1 MDHLFSTSTGLNKW
15 GSAFG
20 KTVEYKSDI
29 KNNSGGSG
37 YGRYSLYL
45 DNSTQPYSI
54 AVPSSSF
61 G

>member
-1 MDHLFSTSTGLNKW
+1 MDHLFSTSTGPNKW

-37 YGRYSLYL
+37 YGRYRVF
-45 DNSTQPYSI
+45 T
-54 AVPSSSF
+54 
-61 G
+61 